1 MVTMGSA
8 TTVAHSRRSRSA
20 GIPANRGPGIRQA
33 LGKWLIW
40 LALAVL
46 AVLVI
51 YPLLW
56 MVFSSFKDNSE
67 VFGNP
72 FGLPSQ
78 LRWHN
83 FVEAGNAGVVRYF
96 TNSVIVTAASILTTT
111 LFSAWAAYGLVRVKV
126 PLGGPVLL
134 LLLGGLMLAPTV
146 ALIPLFGLLQQLHI
160 YNTLWALVVLYTAFR
175 IPFTTFLIRAY
186 MIDLPPDVDEAGI
199 LDGASRSQ
207 IFWQIILPMCRPI
220 LVSAALLQALFA
232 WNEFVFALVFI
243 SDGDLK
249 TLPVGLMDMQSR
261 LLTNWPVQFAG
272 LTMAA
277 LPMLVLFLIGQRQFL
292 RGLTEGMGK

>member
-1 MVTMGSA
+1 MVTTDPTA
-8 TTVAHSRRSRSA
+8 TIPKARQRRGNA
-20 GIPANRGPGIRQA
+20 IPANRGPGLRQA
-33 LGKWLIW
+33 IGKWLIW
-40 LALAVL
+40 LALAIL

-56 MVFSSFKDNSE
+56 MVFSSFKDNGE
-67 VFGNP
+67 VFGHP
-72 FGLPSQ
+72 FGLPGQ

-96 TNSVIVTAASILTTT
+96 TNSVIVTAGSILTTT
-111 LFSAWAAYGLVRVKV
+111 LFSAWAAYGLVRLNI
-126 PLGGPVLL
+126 PFGGPVVL

-160 YNTLWALVVLYTAFR
+160 YNTLWALLVLYTAFR

-186 MIDLPPDVDEAGI
+186 MIDLPPDVDEAAI

-232 WNEFVFALVFI
+232 WNEFVFALVFL
-243 SDGDLK
+243 SDSNLK